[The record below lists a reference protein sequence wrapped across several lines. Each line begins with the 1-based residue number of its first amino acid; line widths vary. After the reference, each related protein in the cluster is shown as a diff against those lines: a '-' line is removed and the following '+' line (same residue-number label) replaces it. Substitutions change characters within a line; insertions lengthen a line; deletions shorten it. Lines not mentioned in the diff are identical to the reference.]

1 MNSQG
6 FGIRVSDFGKKRM
19 AQRSLYDVAA
29 FQGKHVGHTLG
40 LAGLPTRPWLALAI
54 LTVVMALGCSSKSD
68 WKTPML
74 FPETNEV
81 PGWSKGETRTFEA
94 SRLWEYIDGDADR
107 YIQAGVLRTLTTD
120 YRYRDKIEA
129 VADIYVMK
137 APEGARKIF
146 DSESSVGSQ
155 PLQLGDSARLFP
167 ATLTFRKGAYFVRLV
182 AYQEDPEVGKALTE
196 LAGAIERKLMG

>member
-6 FGIRVSDFGKKRM
+6 FGIRVSGFGKKSVM
-19 AQRSLYDVAA
+19 QRSVYDVATLQA
-29 FQGKHVGHTLG
+29 KHVSDTLG
-40 LAGLPTRPWLALAI
+40 LAALPARPGFALAI
-54 LTVVMALGCSSKSD
+54 LAVVMALGCSPKPNS
-68 WKTPML
+68 KTPTL

-94 SRLWEYIDGDADR
+94 DRLWEYIDGDADR

-120 YRYRDKIEA
+120 YRYRDKIDA
-129 VADIYVMK
+129 VADIYIMK
-137 APEGARKIF
+137 APEGTKRIF
-146 DSESSVGSQ
+146 DSESSLGSQ
-155 PLQLGDSARLFP
+155 RIQLGDDARLFP

>member
-1 MNSQG
+1 MNSHG
-6 FGIRVSDFGKKRM
+6 FGIRDSGFGKKSVV
-19 AQRSLYDVAA
+19 QRSAYDVATLQA
-29 FQGKHVGHTLG
+29 KHVSHTLG
-40 LAGLPTRPWLALAI
+40 LAALPTRPGFALAI
-54 LTVVMALGCSSKSD
+54 LAVVMALGCSPKPNS
-68 WKTPML
+68 KTPTL

-94 SRLWEYIDGDADR
+94 DRLWEYIDGDADR

-167 ATLTFRKGAYFVRLV
+167 ATLTFRKGPYFVRLV